1 MSATIYAPPDEI
13 GEIPPIDFSARNEK
27 SIEEILAPE
36 TEWEEKLK
44 AWARENGSGDLR
56 GEEWKYPKNDGYA
69 RYVVLSERPLALVH
83 IPTGDGWQ
91 IDEITRRGLRL
102 SDVRED
108 VARNK
113 KMAELFGQ
121 KKP

>member
-1 MSATIYAPPDEI
+1 MPAVIYAPPDEI
-13 GEIPPIDFSARNEK
+13 GDVPWIDFSERNEK
-27 SIEEILAPE
+27 SIDEMLEPE
-36 TEWEEKLK
+36 REWENKLK
-44 AWARENGSGDLR
+44 DWARENGSGELR
-56 GEEWKYPKNDGYA
+56 GEEWSYPRGDGYA
-69 RYVVLSERPLALVH
+69 RYVVFSEHPLALVH

-102 SDVRED
+102 SDVREG

-113 KMAELFGQ
+113 KIAELFG